1 MVLLG
6 IQRCHLAKIIMPR
19 ANRFFMPGG
28 VWHVTHRCHNR
39 KFLLKFERDRL
50 RWRHWLFQSRKRFGL
65 SVLTYIATSNHIH
78 LLVQGAETGCI
89 PASMQLISS
98 RVAQEYNQRKS
109 RKGAFWEGRYF
120 ATAVATDHHF
130 IQCLTYID
138 LNMVRAGMV
147 SHPEQWRVSGYR
159 EIQSPPD
166 RYCIIDFDAL
176 QTLTGISDREMLVQA
191 HREWIQSELIK
202 SNMVRQPLWTES
214 IAIGSPEFVQQTG
227 SRLGGK
233 VRYRT
238 ASQVSDGTLAIKEVG
253 S

>member
-1 MVLLG
+1 M
-6 IQRCHLAKIIMPR
+6 
-19 ANRFFMPGG
+19 
-28 VWHVTHRCHNR
+28 THRCHNR
-39 KFLLKFERDRL
+39 EFLLKFERDRL
-50 RWRHWLFQSRKRFGL
+50 RWRYWLFQSRKRFGL

-120 ATAVATDHHF
+120 ATAVATDRHL

-138 LNMVRAGMV
+138 LNMVRAGVV

-159 EIQSPPD
+159 EIQSPPN
-166 RYCIIDFDAL
+166 RYRIIDFDAL
-176 QTLTGISDREMLVQA
+176 RSLTGICDHGTLIQN
-191 HREWIQSELIK
+191 HREWIQSEFIK
-202 SNMVRQPLWTES
+202 RNTARQPQWTES
-214 IAIGSPEFVQQTG
+214 IAIGSPEFVQQTS
-227 SRLGGK
+227 SRLGAK
-233 VRYRT
+233 ARYRT
-238 ASQVSDGTLAIKEVG
+238 MSQVCDGTLAIKEVG